1 LKGRFRGHRPP
12 RRKTKLMFLWLADFI
27 VVTHGVLVAAVT
39 LGAVAAMAG
48 RLRRHPR
55 WERAY
60 YALLVGVIVA
70 NVVWGECP
78 LTRWEQDLRNL
89 NAPGSAYRNSF
100 TGHYLWVLP
109 HSVLTWLVPAL
120 MGGAFLAAPL
130 WRWADRS
137 RGLTSGLGTLR

>member
-1 LKGRFRGHRPP
+1 
-12 RRKTKLMFLWLADFI
+12 MFLWIADFMAI
-27 VVTHGVLVAAVT
+27 IHGALVAAVT
-39 LGAVAAMAG
+39 LGAVAVMAG
-48 RLRRHPR
+48 LLRRHPR

-109 HSVLTWLVPAL
+109 QSALTWLVPAL

-137 RGLTSGLGTLR
+137 RGLTSGPGTLR